1 MVNKGNYLYEFGLF
15 RVDGSQGL
23 LFRDGQPVRLPPK
36 TFELLLFFLARCNQV
51 IDKETLM
58 REVWSDAFVE
68 DANLTVHISTL
79 RKALNGDGQKAVT
92 IETFPKIGYRFNADV
107 RELTNNAAPTSHII
121 SEETNGFSEAT
132 FSNGSK
138 RAEEF
143 DAATGRTNAPLT
155 RSKVRPA
162 RIIVAAVLGAVV
174 LIGIGF
180 ALKKLFGTGA
190 FNTPTLE
197 RLRGTE
203 QSSASAISP
212 NGEYLAH
219 AVSKAGKRTLMMT
232 NIASNSSVQLLPPDE
247 ALYYG
252 LTFTKDGSFL
262 YFVKSEGETLTL
274 YKIPVL
280 GNAAAKVLDNVG
292 QKISFSPKSEKFC
305 FVRKLPDGE
314 TAIMTAN
321 ADGTDER
328 VIALRKAPE
337 YFDDFS
343 ISWSPD
349 GKFIANAAGI
359 AKSGRGVQI
368 IGVDVE
374 IGAERLISDA
384 KWTGS
389 DGIEWLGD
397 GSGLVAS
404 LVDNADTTNH
414 VWFIPYPSGEPRKI
428 TNDPNNYG
436 GVGVSSDGKTMLA
449 VQFKDESSLWTTPYD
464 QPTQSQPVTNEKH
477 HMFQWVRWTADGR
490 LLFASSVGDHRD
502 VWVMNSDGSGET
514 QLTTNAAA
522 NKMPTATADERF
534 IIFASSRSGD
544 GPLHLWRA
552 NADGSEPVQLTNGGE
567 QLQPDTTPAGH
578 WVFYTS
584 SKTGGSP
591 LEKSIW
597 KVSIDGG
604 EPVMVIGETAHSPD
618 VSPDGKYL
626 LCWYKPND
634 ETPWTAA
641 IFPIEGGKP
650 VRSLDIPADSP
661 IHWTTD
667 GKGVSYVKTMG
678 IGGASNIWTQSL
690 SGKSTQPATQF
701 TSEGIANF
709 DWSNDGRL
717 VTSRTYKTRDVFLIH
732 NFR

>member
-1 MVNKGNYLYEFGLF
+1 MSNNGNHLYEFGVF
-15 RVDGSQGL
+15 RVDTAQGL
-23 LFRDGQPVRLPPK
+23 LLRDGQPVRVPPK
-36 TFELLLFFLARCNQV
+36 TFELLLFFIARCNQV

-58 REVWSDAFVE
+58 REVWTDSFVE

-92 IETFPKIGYRFNADV
+92 IETFPKIGYRFNADI
-107 RELTNNAAPTSHII
+107 RDLTNGIAPTSHII

-138 RAEEF
+138 RAEEL
-143 DAATGRTNAPLT
+143 DAGTGRTNAPLT

-162 RIIVAAVLGAVV
+162 RIIVAAVLGAVI

-219 AVSKAGKRTLMMT
+219 AISKAGKRTLMMT

-252 LTFTKDGSFL
+252 LTFTKDSSFL
-262 YFVKSEGETLTL
+262 YFVKSEGETRAL

-280 GNAAAKVLDNVG
+280 GNAATKVLDNVG
-292 QKISFSPKSEKFC
+292 EKISFSPKSEKFC
-305 FVRKLPDGE
+305 FVLKLPDGE
-314 TAIMTAN
+314 TAITTAN
-321 ADGTDER
+321 ADGSDER
-328 VIALRKAPE
+328 FIASRKAPA
-337 YFDDFS
+337 YFSDYD

-349 GKFIANAAGI
+349 GKLIANIGGI
-359 AKSGRGVQI
+359 ARSGRGVQM
-368 IGVDVE
+368 IGVDLE
-374 IGAERLISDA
+374 TGAEQVISDA

-389 DGIEWLGD
+389 DGIEWLTD

-404 LVDNADTTNH
+404 LVEKADTTNH

-428 TNDPNNYG
+428 TNDLNNYG
-436 GVGVSSDGKTMLA
+436 GVGVSSDGKIILA
-449 VQFKDESSLWTTPYD
+449 IQFKDESSLWTTPYN
-464 QPTQSQPVTNEKH
+464 QPAQSQPVTNEKH
-477 HMFQWVRWTADGR
+477 HLFQWVRWTADGK
-490 LLFASSVGDHRD
+490 LLFASSVGENRD
-502 VWVMNSDGSGET
+502 VWVMNSDGSAET
-514 QLTTNAAA
+514 QLTANAAE
-522 NKMPTATADERF
+522 NKMPTATADGRF
-534 IIFASSRSGD
+534 IIFASSRGGD
-544 GPLHLWRA
+544 RVLHLWRA
-552 NADGSEPVQLTNGGE
+552 NTDGSEPMQLTDEGVA
-567 QLQPDTTPAGH
+567 QQPDTTPDRN

-584 SKTGGSP
+584 SKIGGTQ

-597 KVSIDGG
+597 KVSIEGG
-604 EPVMVIGETAHSPD
+604 EPVKVIGEPSHSPD

-626 LCWYKPND
+626 LCWYKPNN
-634 ETPWTAA
+634 ETPWTAS
-641 IFPIEGGKP
+641 IFPVEGGKP
-650 VRSLDIPADSP
+650 IRSLDIPEDSP
-661 IHWTTD
+661 IHWTND
-667 GKGVSYVKTMG
+667 GKGVSYIKTVG
-678 IGGASNIWTQSL
+678 IGGVSNIWTQSV

-717 VTSRTYKTRDVFLIH
+717 VCSRTSKSRDVMLIR